1 MTIRHT
7 YIRRGLLIAGL
18 VFGGMIASLCC
29 RADSGGDNQLTVAE
43 YRAELD
49 QLLVASQ
56 ELDSFGRA
64 TPPILHNLPQS
75 WRVRTEQQD
84 FEISAEGLRG
94 DVRRY
99 EQEKNFTTA
108 SAVRS
113 QIQSLR
119 HDLDGFETSPPDVS
133 KSREQLT
140 AILARPEFRN
150 VSGPTF
156 LDRLA
161 QKLLAFVLNLLR
173 VLVSSS
179 AIPTISKFFVYG
191 LIGLAVLTLAFLT
204 YRQIKSAGERGSVV
218 PTDLPVSAKS
228 WALWLEEAQA
238 AAKQHSWREAIH
250 LAYWAGIS
258 FLEYQGTWRPD
269 RARTPREY
277 LRLLS
282 NSSEHRETLAALTR
296 VFELTWYA
304 KREADREAFTQT
316 MQALERLG
324 CHPS

>member
-1 MTIRHT
+1 MTVRHT
-7 YIRRGLLIAGL
+7 YIRCGLLIAGL
-18 VFGGMIASLCC
+18 LLGGMTASLCC
-29 RADSGGDNQLTVAE
+29 PADSGADNQLTVAE
-43 YRAELD
+43 YHAGLD
-49 QLLVASQ
+49 QLLAASQ
-56 ELDSFGRA
+56 ELDSSGRA
-64 TPPILHNLPQS
+64 TPPILHDLPQS

-84 FEISAEGLRG
+84 FEISAEGLRR

-108 SAVRS
+108 SAVQS

-204 YRQIKSAGERGSVV
+204 YRQIKSAGERESVV

-228 WALWLEEAQA
+228 WALWLAEAQA

-282 NSSEHRETLAALTR
+282 TSSEHRETLAALTR

-304 KREADREAFTQT
+304 KREADRETFTQT

-324 CHPS
+324 CPPS

>member
-1 MTIRHT
+1 MTASHT
-7 YIRRGLLIAGL
+7 YIRRRLLLAGLLL
-18 VFGGMIASLCC
+18 ASFCC
-29 RADSGGDNQLTVAE
+29 RADSGAGNQLTVAE

-49 QLLVASQ
+49 QLLGATQ
-56 ELDSFGRA
+56 ELDSSGRA
-64 TPPILHNLPQS
+64 TPPILRDLPGS

-84 FEISAEGLRG
+84 FEISAEGLRR
-94 DVRRY
+94 DIRSY
-99 EQEKNFTTA
+99 EQERNLTTA
-108 SAVRS
+108 KAIRA
-113 QIQSLR
+113 QIQNLR
-119 HDLDGFETSPPDVS
+119 HDLDGFEAPPPDVS
-133 KSREQLT
+133 KSRKQLT

-161 QKLLAFVLNLLR
+161 QRLLAFIISMLGLLFR
-173 VLVSSS
+173 SS
-179 AIPTISKFFVYG
+179 AIPAISRFFVYG
-191 LIGLAVLTLAFLT
+191 LIGLAVLTLAFLA
-204 YRQIKSAGERGSVV
+204 YRQIKSAGERESVV

-228 WALWLEEAQA
+228 WALWLAEARA
-238 AAKQHSWREAIH
+238 AATQNNWREAIH

-258 FLEYQGTWRPD
+258 FLEYQGAWRPD

-282 NSSEHRETLAALTR
+282 SSNEHRETLAALTR

-304 KREADREAFTQT
+304 KQEADREAFTQT

-324 CHPS
+324 CPSS